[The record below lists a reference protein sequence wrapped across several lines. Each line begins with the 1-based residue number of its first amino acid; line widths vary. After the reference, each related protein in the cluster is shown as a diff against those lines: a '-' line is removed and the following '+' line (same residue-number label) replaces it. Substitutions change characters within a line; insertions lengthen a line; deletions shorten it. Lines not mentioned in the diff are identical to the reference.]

1 MLLIVRHATLITNY
15 PQIAHVN
22 ENDKLDRTNDCAV
35 IGNLLSDNVTI

>member
-22 ENDKLDRTNDCAV
+22 ENGLDRTNDCTAMD
-35 IGNLLSDNVTI
+35 NLSSDIIM